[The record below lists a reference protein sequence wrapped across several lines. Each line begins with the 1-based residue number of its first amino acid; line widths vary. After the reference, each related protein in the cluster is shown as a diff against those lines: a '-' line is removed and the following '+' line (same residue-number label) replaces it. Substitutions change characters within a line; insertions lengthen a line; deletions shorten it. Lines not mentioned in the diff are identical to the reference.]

1 MEYCGGTFGSKE
13 IVKAAIMMA
22 LTSDRDEERALKD
35 QLANKGIKTAAVDYG
50 GEFISSVMKIIERGG
65 CCS

>member
-35 QLANKGIKTAAVDYG
+35 QLANKGIKTAAVGMAVSYQLCY
-50 GEFISSVMKIIERGG
+50 ENH
-65 CCS
+65 